1 MEASQASEAGSIPV
15 ARSILIPDLISP
27 EFFRLR
33 VSDQCWSAASWGVSD
48 LCGSSAVGGVGCEL
62 LSDAECLGSRGDDS
76 GVGGGL
82 VPGAYRRPGW
92 A

>member
-15 ARSILIPDLISP
+15 ARSILTPDLISP
-27 EFFRLR
+27 EFFCLR
-33 VSDQCWSAASWGVSD
+33 VSDQCWSAVSWGVSD

-62 LSDAECLGSRGDDS
+62 LSDAECLGSRGEDS
-76 GVGGGL
+76 GVGDRL